1 MVKSIKKTTKKDV
14 FIDLIEA
21 SFEKI
26 TYRRKESFDMTTD
39 KNVFENEEQAQE
51 EFEKNNSF
59 YMSESELFHKY
70 ELKFQQTV
78 ALSEADKRH
87 PNRILTFLN
96 KIEHLG
102 LLLASPESASFFTEP
117 KGMSFDECIKTT
129 YPNVIGQATLK
140 MYVYLVLLRRRGIE
154 YHFNDHVFTFDIRDV
169 KDYGGIEYKMFDTI
183 TDINSD
189 IVRRMGIKVDTMKG
203 YVKKYEKQWIKL
215 ETKIK
220 FYQTQLT
227 NLSPDANTSEEALKN
242 KANEYERQ
250 IKHTEQAM
258 NDLADDV
265 YETLTKTLMLESVT
279 TSHVNHFIAHFL
291 AYGIQIDAQEFE
303 RHKDDITLDHGVY
316 TTHHRKLIK
325 HMNED
330 DIYVQHPDLIWLPA
344 KASYEQLVS
353 IVAPKSRFT
362 QKQLEHGFSRLT
374 DQLKLSHDANIFTFR
389 HHAIFFKNGILLL
402 EYDDTGKIQYQFK
415 NHDDMT
421 RREIMFQ
428 YATHYRL
435 DMVYNP
441 KPQTI
446 FDDNEVSEPV
456 TPDYIFGALGRR
468 GYEHDEAEAS
478 ERSNLLMQYAL
489 KILLPY
495 DDLYDVEGT
504 FLYFYNASNSGK
516 STFMRLMENMAGI
529 DKTANLETK
538 DFSKKE
544 SFGLSTIKDK
554 RLILIDEATDGQH
567 KIETENIKKIS
578 TKERITANVKNNPY
592 MKFTPN
598 AEMIFASN
606 YEPMF
611 HDESGGTEKRLLAF
625 QLENG
630 YDNTQEGF
638 KDLRFI
644 RYDLINRSE
653 FQSACI
659 QWILDHVNVKQDIPQ
674 SVKSDSLEI
683 ISSEDDVQSFI
694 KSRIRQ
700 SIEEPLFINIDH
712 LYDLYRL
719 ESLAKGRKTNNI
731 RNKSN
736 FKKAL
741 MKMRHGVYNI
751 KQLDHSSV
759 DVMNRLLWLH
769 GKLFEDYSNQLNNNE
784 LSNNIIL
791 TFKTMSQER
800 ANKLDK
806 FYNHVVKM
814 ANKEMYISNV
824 GRSKS
829 TLIAILPDND
839 IYNTTVSDE
848 DLIKISKN
856 QKRHFLE
863 SVLKLDRN
871 VNLILNGD
879 YKKLPSVINA
889 YTSDNFLNYSTTN
902 LDKKTIL

>member
-1 MVKSIKKTTKKDV
+1 
-14 FIDLIEA
+14 
-21 SFEKI
+21 
-26 TYRRKESFDMTTD
+26 MT
-39 KNVFENEEQAQE
+39 EN
-51 EFEKNNSF
+51 KNNPSLF
-59 YMSESELFHKY
+59 EDIEQEDNTFKTENSIHMSKSEWLKSY
-70 ELKFQQTV
+70 ETKLQQTI
-78 ALSEADKRH
+78 ALNEADKKD
-87 PNRILTFLN
+87 PNQIIPFLN
-96 KIEHLG
+96 KLESIG
-102 LLLASPESASFFTEP
+102 LPLASPESASFFVEP
-117 KGMSFDECIKTT
+117 QGLTFDEYLRTSLDSISR
-129 YPNVIGQATLK
+129 QATMK
-140 MYVYLVLLRRRGIE
+140 MYVYLVLLQRRGIE
-154 YHFNDHVFTFDIRDV
+154 YHFNHDIFTFDIRDV
-169 KDYGGIEYKMFDTI
+169 KACQGIRYKMFDTI
-183 TDINSD
+183 TEIPSD
-189 IVRRMGIKVDTMKG
+189 IVRRMNIKVDTMKG
-203 YVKKYEKQWIKL
+203 YVQKYEKQWIKL
-215 ETKIK
+215 ENKYL
-220 FYQTQLT
+220 FYFKQLSE
-227 NLSPDANTSEEALKN
+227 LSPESDMSEDNMKT
-242 KANEYERQ
+242 KAKEYERQ
-250 IKHTEQAM
+250 LNQIANAM
-258 NDLADDV
+258 NDLTDTV
-265 YETLTKTLMLESVT
+265 YETLIQTPMLESVT
-279 TSHVNHFIAHFL
+279 TSHVNRFIANFF
-291 AYGIQIDAQEFE
+291 AYGIQIDKQAFE
-303 RHKDDITLDHGVY
+303 YHQDKIIRKEGVY
-316 TTHHRKLIK
+316 TTHHRDIIK
-325 HMNED
+325 HMNKED
-330 DIYVQHPDLIWLPA
+330 VYFQHPDFIWISA
-344 KASYEQLVS
+344 SESYERLVN

-362 QKQLEHGFSRLT
+362 QKQYIHGFEGLI
-374 DQLKLSHDANIFTFR
+374 DKLKLSQDANVFAFR
-389 HHAIFFKNGILLL
+389 HHTIFFKNGMLLL
-402 EYDDTGKIQYQFK
+402 DYDEKGQIQYQFK
-415 NHDDMT
+415 CNDDLT

-428 YATHYRL
+428 YATDFRL

-446 FDDNEVSEPV
+446 FDDNEMSEPV

-468 GYEHDEAEAS
+468 GYEHDESEAHH
-478 ERSNLLMQYAL
+478 RSNLLMQYAL

-495 DDLYDVEGT
+495 DDLYEIEGT

-516 STFMRLMENMAGI
+516 STFMRLMENMVGI
-529 DKTANLETK
+529 DTTANLETK

-578 TKERITANVKNNPY
+578 TKERITANVKNKPY

-606 YEPMF
+606 YEPIF

-630 YDNTQEGF
+630 YNNQDTR

-644 RYDLINRSE
+644 RYDLINRPE

-659 QWILDHVNVKQDIPQ
+659 QWVLNHVNVKQSIPS
-674 SVKSDSLEI
+674 SVEADRLDV

-694 KSRIRQ
+694 KNRIRP

-741 MKMRHGVYNI
+741 MKIRHGVYNI

-769 GKLFEDYSNQLNNNE
+769 GKLFEDYSSQLNNNE

-800 ANKLDK
+800 ANKLNK
-806 FYNHVVKM
+806 FYDHVVKM

-839 IYNTTVSDE
+839 IYNTTISTDDLVEVS
-848 DLIKISKN
+848 KS

-863 SVLKLDRN
+863 SVLKLDKN
-871 VNLILNGD
+871 VKLILNGD
-879 YKKLPSVINA
+879 NKKLPTVINA
-889 YTSDNFLNYSTTN
+889 HTSDNFLNYSSTN
-902 LDKKTIL
+902 LDKKQFNSFMDY